1 MLRFLL
7 YFLCMDSPPLFS
19 TFTLVTE
26 VIITCLILYI
36 FYAGYKQN
44 VFHKKIVFFTLAY
57 EIIFNISYMSY
68 RALTHVHEREHS
80 GFHIAVA
87 AFHGIF
93 SILMFILLIVFF
105 VVAWK
110 KYGQGKNFFKDH
122 KVLTFGF
129 IFLWMIA
136 IFSGLGFYYL
146 AYFTNT

>member
-1 MLRFLL
+1 
-7 YFLCMDSPPLFS
+7 MDSPPLFS